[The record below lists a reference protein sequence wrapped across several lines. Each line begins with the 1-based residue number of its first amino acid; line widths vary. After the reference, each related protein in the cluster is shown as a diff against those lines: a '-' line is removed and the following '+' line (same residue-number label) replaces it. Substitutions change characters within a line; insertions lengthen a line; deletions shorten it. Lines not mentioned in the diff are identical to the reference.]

1 MKVVIEKETDE
12 IDAEEILKNKQ
23 VKRFGDGG
31 AHILVP
37 KKHLGSTAT
46 ILIHAP
52 VGSWAEHMRKSIKNK
67 KAKK

>member
-1 MKVVIEKETDE
+1 MKVFIEKESDE

-46 ILIHAP
+46 ILIHAQ
-52 VGSWAEHMRKSIKNK
+52 VGSWAEHVRKAIKK